1 MNDGAVQ
8 NASGVRLSRAVA
20 LVVQAAARSH
30 LLQFL
35 PPFIQILRVVRIELR
50 GTLGVYIFQ
59 IAFAAHAELTTLCRA
74 KFSHGN
80 AAFLLP
86 FCA

>member
-1 MNDGAVQ
+1 MNDGDVQ

-20 LVVQAAARSH
+20 LVVKAAAGCH

-35 PPFIQILRVVRIELR
+35 PPFVQILRVVRIELR

-59 IAFAAHAELTTLCRA
+59 IAFAAHA
-74 KFSHGN
+74 
-80 AAFLLP
+80 LP
-86 FCA
+86 TPTIIAMFKPIVLENSVP